1 MKKSVLK
8 RCFAVLLVLVLCFV
22 AIPQNESTSIKAE
35 AKTVEQLEK
44 EIQALKKKQQQYNS
58 MISSIGSD
66 INQGKQ
72 KQGAINNQIST
83 TQSLVASLNTQI
95 TTLQNQITTQE
106 GKIKQQ
112 QGEID
117 KQVEAFQQRVRAMY
131 LAGNDSVAAV
141 LLNSSD
147 FFDMLMKL
155 ELIQRVSEHDNQM
168 ITQLIA
174 LKKEYEA
181 TKLSLQNNKKA
192 LESSKAEH
200 DKNLTGLNSLYDQ
213 TAEMV
218 AFKQKQQS
226 DYQSLSAAQK
236 AAIEKAEREVDRI
249 LAEEALKNGGTFT
262 GNFTW
267 PLPGYKYITSYFGWR
282 TLWGRRDYHRGID
295 ISGSYVYGKPIVAA
309 ASGKVVIEKTGH
321 PSYGNYVAIA
331 HGSGFTTLY
340 AHSSRLNVKVGQ
352 YVKAGDVIAYI
363 GSTGN
368 SSGAHLHFEVQKN
381 GQLQNPLN
389 YVR

>member
-8 RCFAVLLVLVLCFV
+8 RCFAVLLVLVLCFA

-44 EIQALKKKQQQYNS
+44 EIQALKKKQKQYNS

-66 INQGKQ
+66 ISKEKQ
-72 KQGAINNQIST
+72 KQVAINNQITT

-141 LLNSSD
+141 LLGSSD

-168 ITQLIA
+168 INQLIA

-181 TKLSLQNNKKA
+181 TKLSLQNNKKT

-213 TAEMV
+213 SAEMI
-218 AFKQKQQS
+218 AFKNKQQNE
-226 DYQSLSAAQK
+226 YQNLSAAQR
-236 AAIEKAEREVDRI
+236 AAIEKAEKEVDRI
-249 LAEEALKNGGTFT
+249 LAEEARKNGGTLT
-262 GNFTW
+262 GQFVW
-267 PLPGYKYITSYFGWR
+267 PLPGYKYITSSFGWR
-282 TLWGRRDYHRGID
+282 ILWGRRDYHRGID

-309 ASGKVVIEKTGH
+309 ASGKVVIAKTGH

-340 AHSSRLNVKVGQ
+340 AHASRLNVKVGQ

>member
-22 AIPQNESTSIKAE
+22 AIPSNESTSIKAE
-35 AKTVEQLEK
+35 AKTIEQLEK
-44 EIQALKKKQQQYNS
+44 EIQELKKKQQQYNS

-66 INQGKQ
+66 INKEKQ
-72 KQGAINNQIST
+72 KQGAINSQITT
-83 TQSLVASLNTQI
+83 TQSLITSLNTQI
-95 TTLQNQITTQE
+95 TTLQNQITAQE

-141 LLNSSD
+141 LLESSD

-168 ITQLIA
+168 INKLIA
-174 LKKEYEA
+174 LKKEFET
-181 TKLSLQNNKKA
+181 TKLSLQNNKKS
-192 LESSKAEH
+192 LESSKSEY

-213 TAEMV
+213 SAEMI
-218 AFKQKQQS
+218 AFKKKQQS
-226 DYQSLSAAQK
+226 DYQNLSAAQK
-236 AAIEKAEREVDRI
+236 AAIEKAEKEVDRI
-249 LAEEALKNGGTFT
+249 LAEEAAKNGGVFT
-262 GNFTW
+262 GKFIW

-282 TLWGRRDYHRGID
+282 TLWGQRDYHRGID

-309 ASGKVVIEKTGH
+309 GAGKVVIAKTGH
-321 PSYGNYVAIA
+321 PSYGNYVAIS

-352 YVKAGDVIAYI
+352 YVKAGDVIAYV

-389 YVR
+389 YVK